1 MSKARDLANFS
12 AATGVVDADI
22 GVNVQAYDAT
32 LLNDADIGSTV
43 QAYDATILVDADI
56 GSTVASTAANTFT
69 DKQTMTAV
77 KITTGAGAAK
87 VLTSDAYGDATW
99 ETVAPGAGVA
109 TATASG
115 ALANG
120 DLVVV
125 NADGTVSVVA
135 ESSIPQALGTA
146 VVFESADSRYMSA
159 TYDSNAQKVVIAYR
173 DDGNSGYGTAIVG
186 TVSGTSIS
194 FGTAVVFE
202 SAYSLYIS
210 ATYDSNAQKVVITY
224 QDDANSDYGTAI
236 VGTVSGTSISFGTAV
251 VFESAIS
258 YYMSVVY
265 DSNAQKVVITYQ
277 DDGNSDYGTAI
288 VGTVSGTSISFGT
301 AVVFESAAS
310 SYISATYD
318 ANAQKVVIAYRDGGN
333 SGYGTA
339 IVGTVSGTSISFGTP
354 VVFESADSRYMSA
367 TYDANAQKVVITYQ
381 DADTY
386 DYGTA
391 IVGTVSGTSISFGTA
406 VVFESGNSS
415 YISATYDS
423 NAKKVVIAYRD
434 SDNSGYGTA
443 IVGTVSGTSISFGT
457 AVVFESA
464 SSYFMSATYD
474 ANAQKVVIAYMDS
487 GNSHYGTSVVFQ
499 NASVSTNLT
508 ATNYI
513 GISDAVYSD
522 ATTATIQTVGSV
534 DDAQSSLTAGTAY
547 YVQGDGTLATTAD
560 TISVLAGTALSATK
574 LIIKG

>member
-22 GVNVQAYDAT
+22 GVN
-32 LLNDADIGSTV
+32 V

-99 ETVAPGAGVA
+99 ETAAPGAGVA

-135 ESSIPQALGTA
+135 GSSVTQDIGTA
-146 VVFESADSRYMSA
+146 VVFESASSIYMSA
-159 TYDSNAQKVVIAYR
+159 TYDANAQKVVIAYR
-173 DDGNSGYGTAIVG
+173 DIGNSNYGTAIVG

-202 SAYSLYIS
+202 SAQSNYMS
-210 ATYDSNAQKVVITY
+210 ATYDANAQKVVIAY
-224 QDDANSDYGTAI
+224 R
-236 VGTVSGTSISFGTAV
+236 
-251 VFESAIS
+251 
-258 YYMSVVY
+258 
-265 DSNAQKVVITYQ
+265 DS
-277 DDGNSDYGTAI
+277 GNSDYGTAI

-310 SYISATYD
+310 DYISAIYD

-333 SGYGTA
+333 S
-339 IVGTVSGTSISFGTP
+339 S
-354 VVFESADSRYMSA
+354 
-367 TYDANAQKVVITYQ
+367 
-381 DADTY
+381 
-386 DYGTA
+386 YGTA

-406 VVFESGNSS
+406 VVFESASGY

-423 NAKKVVIAYRD
+423 NAQKVVIAYRD
-434 SDNSGYGTA
+434 NANSNYGTAIVGTVSGTSISFGTAVVFESANSTNISATYDANAQKVVIAYRDVGNSNYGTAIVGTVSGTSISFGTAVVFESATSDFISATYDANAQKVVIAYRDNGNSGYGTA

-464 SSYFMSATYD
+464 GSEYISATYD
-474 ANAQKVVIAYMDS
+474 ANAQKVVIAYTDE
-487 GNSHYGTSVVFQ
+487 GNSDYGTSVVFQ
-499 NASVSTNLT
+499 NASFSTNLT

-513 GISDAVYSD
+513 GISDAIYSD
-522 ATTATIQTVGSV
+522 TATATIQTVGSV

-547 YVQGDGTLATTAD
+547 YVQRDGTLATTAD